1 MLALIDSWLCILL
14 SLLYITANVP
24 SGYKLSGRS
33 SDRQKFDSDVGTS
46 IRTFNDVMVRI
57 RQFGSLISDWMER

>member
-1 MLALIDSWLCILL
+1 MESWK
-14 SLLYITANVP
+14 NVVTFC
-24 SGYKLSGRS
+24 GYAGA
-33 SDRQKFDSDVGTS
+33 RQKFDSDVGTS